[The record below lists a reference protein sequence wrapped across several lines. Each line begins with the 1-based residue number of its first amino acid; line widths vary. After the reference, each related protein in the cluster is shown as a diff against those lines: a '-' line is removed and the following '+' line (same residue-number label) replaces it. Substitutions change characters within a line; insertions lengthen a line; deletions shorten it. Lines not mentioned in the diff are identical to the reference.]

1 MTNKKS
7 LAILFTAN
15 GVAGFAQGLTML
27 AIPWYFTVNN
37 QANIFIAYFAVVT
50 LLSLFWGLYAGALID
65 GFNRKD
71 VFLGTNV
78 VGGLIV
84 FSVSSLGFKEGVL
97 PTELIVLVFT
107 TTFLGYVIHYP
118 NLYAFAQELSD
129 PKDYTKITSIIEIVG
144 QSTAIGGAVMGT
156 MFLDGLNKDISF
168 LSIGLDWNIH
178 VTIPKLEIHEIF
190 LFDAV
195 AYFVSFI
202 IILLIEYNTVMGVSH
217 NEEGTLYER
226 LKSGYDYLMKNQLVL
241 LFGICSYAIFV
252 VVLVEIFCLI
262 PLYVKNNLG
271 EGAEVIGLVEFMY
284 ATGSLLSGIV
294 IQTLFSRMP
303 LLKAI
308 LIITFMTAGVFFLS
322 SFTSSVMIYLG
333 VALMK
338 GFANAGSRIFR
349 VSYLFA
355 LIPNELAG
363 RVNSFFNVINTLFR
377 LFFIVLF
384 VLPFFEEGNN
394 IIYAYFI
401 LASFCVAAGLIL
413 VGKYHDFDS
422 LTAAAKKP
430 NNH

>member
-1 MTNKKS
+1 LTNKKS

-15 GVAGFAQGLTML
+15 AVAGFAQGLTML

-84 FSVSSLGFKEGVL
+84 FSVSSLGFKEGTL

-156 MFLDGLNKDISF
+156 LFLDGLNQDIVF
-168 LSIGLDWNIH
+168 DLPFANINWSLH
-178 VTIPKLEIHEIF
+178 VYVPRLEIHEIF
-190 LFDAV
+190 LFDAL

-202 IILLIEYNTVMGVSH
+202 IILLIEYNPVMGVNH
-217 NEEGTLYER
+217 ADEGTLYER
-226 LKSGYDYLMKNQLVL
+226 LKSGYDYLRNNQLVL

-294 IQTLFSRMP
+294 IQTVFSRMP

-308 LIITFMTAGVFFLS
+308 LIITFLTAGVFFIS
-322 SFTSSVMIYLG
+322 SFTALVSVYLV
-333 VALMK
+333 VALFK
-338 GFANAGSRIFR
+338 GFSNAGSRIFR

-363 RVNSFFNVINTLFR
+363 RVNSFFNVINTVFR
-377 LFFIVLF
+377 LFFILLF

-394 IIYAYFI
+394 VIYAYFI
-401 LASFCVAAGLIL
+401 LATFCVLAGLIL
-413 VGKYHDFDS
+413 VFKYKDFNS
-422 LTAAAKKP
+422 LTGKATQT
-430 NNH
+430 H